1 MRVLA
6 DAGRLVVAE
15 DGPNVLVIDRGNGP
29 SEITV
34 FVLLVIT
41 LVFGMFGLVTL
52 LMSVA
57 GSMSTVS
64 LPVSTALLGIG
75 ILAGFGMAYGARSL
89 RRSRLTPLES
99 LRPVAV
105 FDRLRR
111 TYVDAD
117 GQIVAPLDQV
127 RIERRMQI
135 GSSSQKLVAV
145 TPTGERV
152 LMRGNPFGASIG
164 NIDDVL
170 NAALWR

>member
-1 MRVLA
+1 MHVLA
-6 DAGRLVVAE
+6 DTGRLVVAE
-15 DGPNVLVIDRGNGP
+15 DGPSVLVIDRGNGP
-29 SEITV
+29 SEIAV
-34 FVLLVIT
+34 FVLLVVT

-52 LMSVA
+52 LMAAA

-64 LPVSTALLGIG
+64 VPVSIALLGVG
-75 ILAGFGMAYGARSL
+75 ILAGFGMAFGARSL

-99 LRPVAV
+99 IRPVAV

-135 GSSSQKLVAV
+135 GSSSPKLVAV
-145 TPTGERV
+145 TPAGDRV

-164 NIDDVL
+164 NADDVL
-170 NAALWR
+170 NAVLWR